1 MNYYITQ
8 KELAET
14 FGVSLSYITKLK
26 KQGVFDLC
34 FEGRRLI
41 RDCAIKAFKDR
52 PQDPSRDSQREANKR
67 RRQKEPIKE
76 VEEFDEEKKIE
87 ELTSKKIKSNKALYN
102 NKSKEELL
110 IYLRG
115 AKTPNQKVQIIK
127 DFWLGKI
134 NEQKFLE
141 SKRLLIPKEQIIKD
155 VQRILKAFRDKTL
168 ALPTKMSRDLIGLT
182 NEIEVAAV
190 VEKYVYELLEELSEL
205 KDAI

>member
-205 KDAI
+205 KDID